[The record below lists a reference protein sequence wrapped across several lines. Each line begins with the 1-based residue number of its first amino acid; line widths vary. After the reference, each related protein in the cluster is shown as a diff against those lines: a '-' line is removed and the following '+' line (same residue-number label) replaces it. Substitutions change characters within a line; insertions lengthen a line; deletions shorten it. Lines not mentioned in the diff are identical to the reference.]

1 MDAQCPGAAHRICL
15 QRQIDRMAAERLA
28 VADETP
34 ILDTIRAREDEG
46 ERQILDCLAVDIA
59 GKGCGMHG
67 LAGAVDAAFRPAE
80 HVDGAGGC
88 TARHAAIRKIE
99 AGAGHV
105 EEHII
110 LVAVA
115 RRQNRRRLRRRA
127 AHQAG

>member
-1 MDAQCPGAAHRICL
+1 MDAQRPGAAHGICL

-34 ILDTIRAREDEG
+34 VLDTIWAREDES
-46 ERQILDCLAVDIA
+46 ERQILDCLAVDVA
-59 GKGCGMHG
+59 GKRCGVHG
-67 LAGAVDAAFRPAE
+67 LAGAVNAALGPAE

-105 EEHII
+105 EEHIV
-110 LVAVA
+110 LVAVTCGEDC
-115 RRQNRRRLRRRA
+115 RRLRRRA
-127 AHQAG
+127 AH